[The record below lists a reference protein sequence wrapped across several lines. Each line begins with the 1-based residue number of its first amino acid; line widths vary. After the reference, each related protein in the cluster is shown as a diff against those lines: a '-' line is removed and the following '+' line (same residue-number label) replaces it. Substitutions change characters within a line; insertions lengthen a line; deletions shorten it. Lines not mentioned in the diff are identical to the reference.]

1 MTLQQRTESRNNRLT
16 HKTMMINAYHSSIKI
31 IGLIIFLSIAIFLSG
46 CASISKG
53 VTQALL
59 EKAESEDTRICQVQG
74 KPFAGIEPG
83 LGKKEGE
90 TKVLMVHGVG
100 DHIPGYSTE
109 FLEKLAKALNLN
121 SRSGDSKNITLAA
134 PLFPDQSL
142 GNLRITRLLN
152 EDASKKLTFYELTWS
167 EISRPE
173 KALLAFDNSG
183 EHEFRRA
190 RINSALKKFSNDT
203 TPDPII
209 YLGKSRQLI
218 LAAFGQSFCWM
229 ATQYWQDLPK
239 DGKHVCQGLGDEHI
253 DKLSHDDYVVI
264 SHSLGSR
271 ITIDGFQRI
280 ADMLE
285 NPEKYFSL
293 LPEDQQK
300 LKTAASTKAMEV
312 LRNKHIPV
320 FMLSNQLP
328 VLQLGREL
336 PEVVGQEAAYCEPEG
351 AHYNQRMLS
360 ETSIIAF
367 SDPNDLLS
375 YGISRG
381 FSEKYLDSRL
391 CPSITNVTIN
401 VAKIINAF
409 DVQGLANPLEAHV
422 GYTNDERVVA
432 LIANGIGN
440 PNTSPLIKER
450 CEFTKITK

>member
-1 MTLQQRTESRNNRLT
+1 MMT
-16 HKTMMINAYHSSIKI
+16 IAYYLNVRIRWSAFLF
-31 IGLIIFLSIAIFLSG
+31 LIIIFLSG

-59 EKAESEDTRICQVQG
+59 EKADSEDTRICKVEG
-74 KPFAGIEPG
+74 SPFTGIAPS
-83 LGKKEGE
+83 LSKKQGE

-109 FLEKLAKALNLN
+109 FLEKLARELKLN
-121 SRSGDSKNITLAA
+121 SRSGDPKNITLVT

-142 GNLRITRLLN
+142 GNLRITHLLN
-152 EDASKKLTFYELTWS
+152 EDTGEKLAFYELTWS

-173 KALLAFDNSG
+173 KALLHFDNSG
-183 EHEFRRA
+183 EYDFRRA
-190 RINSALKKFSNDT
+190 RINSALKRFSNDT

-218 LAAFGQSFCWM
+218 LAAFAQSFCWM

-239 DGKHVCQGLGDEHI
+239 EGKHVCEGLGDMHV
-253 DKLSHDDYVVI
+253 DKLKNDDYVVI

-280 ADMLE
+280 ADMLK
-285 NPEKYFSL
+285 NPEKYFAL
-293 LPEDQQK
+293 LPDQK
-300 LKTAASTKAMEV
+300 LKAAATTKAMEV

-336 PEVVGQEAAYCEPEG
+336 PDVVGQKAAYCKPEG
-351 AHYNQRMLS
+351 AHYRERMLS
-360 ETSIIAF
+360 KTSIIAF

-375 YGISRG
+375 YGITRD

-391 CPSITNVTIN
+391 CADITNVTIN
-401 VAKIINAF
+401 VAKIIHAF
-409 DVQGLANPLEAHV
+409 DTKGLANPLEAHV
-422 GYTNDERVVA
+422 GYTADDRVIA

-440 PNTSPLIKER
+440 PNTLPLIKER
-450 CEFTKITK
+450 CEFTKIIE

>member
-1 MTLQQRTESRNNRLT
+1 
-16 HKTMMINAYHSSIKI
+16 MMIIAYNLILNIKW
-31 IGLIIFLSIAIFLSG
+31 LFLFLLLTIFLSG
-46 CASISKG
+46 CTSISKG
-53 VTQALL
+53 VTQAIL
-59 EKAESEDTRICQVQG
+59 EKTESEDTRICQVQG
-74 KPFAGIEPG
+74 KPFTGIEPG
-83 LGKKEGE
+83 LIKKEGE
-90 TKVLMVHGVG
+90 AKVLMVHGVG
-100 DHIPGYSTE
+100 DRDPGYSTQ
-109 FLEKLAKALNLN
+109 FLEKLAKELNLN
-121 SRSGDSKNITLAA
+121 SRSGDPKNITLAA

-152 EDASKKLTFYELTWS
+152 EDVGKKLTFYELTWS
-167 EISRPE
+167 EISRAE

-183 EHEFRRA
+183 EHDFRRA
-190 RINSALKKFSNDT
+190 RVNNVLKKFTNDT

-218 LAAFGQSFCWM
+218 LAAFAQSFCWM
-229 ATQYWQDLPK
+229 ATQDWQDLPK
-239 DGKHVCQGLGDEHI
+239 NGKHICEGIGDAHV
-253 DKLSHDDYVVI
+253 DKLSNDDFVVI

-280 ADMLE
+280 ADMLK

-293 LPEDQQK
+293 IPEDQPK
-300 LKTAASTKAMEV
+300 LKTAASTKAIEA
-312 LRNKHIPV
+312 LRNKHVPI

-336 PEVVGQEAAYCEPEG
+336 PDVVGQKAEYCRPDG
-351 AHYNQRMLS
+351 AHYRERMLS
-360 ETSIIAF
+360 ESSIIAF

-375 YGISRG
+375 YGVSRD

-391 CPSITNVTIN
+391 CASITNVTIN

-422 GYTNDERVVA
+422 GYTKDERVVA
-432 LIANGIGN
+432 LIASGIGH

-450 CEFTKITK
+450 CEFTKIEE

>member
-1 MTLQQRTESRNNRLT
+1 MLLQQYIEFRNNSLNRHNTTAKDYL
-16 HKTMMINAYHSSIKI
+16 SIKI
-31 IGLIIFLSIAIFLSG
+31 NWLISLLPLALFLSG
-46 CASISKG
+46 CTSISKG
-53 VTQALL
+53 MTQALL
-59 EKAESEDTRICQVQG
+59 EKAESEDTRICQVHG
-74 KPFAGIEPG
+74 KPFVGIEPG
-83 LGKKEGE
+83 LTRKQGE
-90 TKVLMVHGVG
+90 TKILMVHGVG
-100 DHIPGYSTE
+100 DHIPGYSTQ
-109 FLEKLAKALNLN
+109 FLEKLARELNLD
-121 SRSGDSKNITLAA
+121 SRSETPKNITLTA
-134 PLFPDQSL
+134 PLFPEQTL

-152 EDASKKLTFYELTWS
+152 EDAGKKLTFYELTWS
-167 EISRPE
+167 EISRAE

-183 EHEFRRA
+183 EHDFRRA

-229 ATQYWQDLPK
+229 ATHDWQDLPK
-239 DGKHVCQGLGDEHI
+239 NGTHICQGVGDAHV
-253 DKLSHDDYVVI
+253 DKLSNDDFVVI

-280 ADMLE
+280 ADMLR
-285 NPEKYFSL
+285 NPEKYDPSGHL
-293 LPEDQQK
+293 
-300 LKTAASTKAMEV
+300 TAATTKAIET
-312 LRNKHIPV
+312 LRNKHIPI

-336 PEVVGQEAAYCEPEG
+336 PEIVGQKAAYCELEG
-351 AHYNQRMLS
+351 AHYRQRMLS

-375 YGISRG
+375 YGIAAD

-391 CPSITNVTIN
+391 CASITNITIN

-422 GYTNDERVVA
+422 GYTKDERVVA
-432 LIANGIGN
+432 LIANGIGH
-440 PNTSPLIKER
+440 PNASSLIKEK
-450 CEFTKITK
+450 CEFTKTTK

>member
-1 MTLQQRTESRNNRLT
+1 MTYRQRTESRNN
-16 HKTMMINAYHSSIKI
+16 HSNHQSMMMDAYPLSIKI
-31 IGLIIFLSIAIFLSG
+31 MELAIFLSIAIFLSG

-59 EKAESEDTRICQVQG
+59 EKAESEDTRICQVEG
-74 KPFAGIEPG
+74 KPFVGIEPG

-100 DHIPGYSTE
+100 HHIPGYSTE

-121 SRSGDSKNITLAA
+121 NRSGNSKNITLTT

-152 EDASKKLTFYELTWS
+152 EDASRKLTFYELTWS

-173 KALLAFDNSG
+173 KALLSFDNSG
-183 EHEFRRA
+183 EHDFRRA
-190 RINSALKKFSNDT
+190 RINSALKRFSNDT

-218 LAAFGQSFCWM
+218 LAAFAQSFCWI
-229 ATQYWQDLPK
+229 ATHYWQDLPK

-253 DKLSHDDYVVI
+253 DKLRSDDYVVI

-293 LPEDQQK
+293 LPEGQQK
-300 LKTAASTKAMEV
+300 LKAAATSKAMEV
-312 LRNKHIPV
+312 LRNKRIPV

-328 VLQLGREL
+328 VLQLGREP
-336 PEVVGQEAAYCEPEG
+336 PEIVGQKAAYCEPEG
-351 AHYNQRMLS
+351 AHYRERMLS

-375 YGISRG
+375 YGVSRD

-391 CPSITNVTIN
+391 CASITNVTIN

-422 GYTNDERVVA
+422 GYTNDERVIA

-450 CEFTKITK
+450 CEFTKIAE

>member
-1 MTLQQRTESRNNRLT
+1 MMT
-16 HKTMMINAYHSSIKI
+16 IAYYLNIRI
-31 IGLIIFLSIAIFLSG
+31 RWLAFLLLIIIFLSG

-59 EKAESEDTRICQVQG
+59 EKAESEDTRICKVEG
-74 KPFAGIEPG
+74 KPFTGIEPG
-83 LGKKEGE
+83 LIKKQGE

-109 FLEKLAKALNLN
+109 FLEKLAKELNLN
-121 SRSGDSKNITLAA
+121 SRSGDPKNISLTA
-134 PLFPDQSL
+134 PLYPDQSL
-142 GNLRITRLLN
+142 GNLRITHLLN
-152 EDASKKLTFYELTWS
+152 EDTGKKLTFYELTWS
-167 EISRPE
+167 EISRAE
-173 KALLAFDNSG
+173 KALLHFDNSG
-183 EHEFRRA
+183 EYDFRRA

-218 LAAFGQSFCWM
+218 LAAFAQSFCWM
-229 ATQYWQDLPK
+229 ATQYWPDLPK
-239 DGKHVCQGLGDEHI
+239 EGKHVCEGLYDAHI
-253 DKLSHDDYVVI
+253 DKLSSDDYVVI

-280 ADMLE
+280 ADMLK
-285 NPEKYFSL
+285 NPEKYFAL
-293 LPEDQQK
+293 LPDQK
-300 LKTAASTKAMEV
+300 LKAAASTKAMEV
-312 LRNKHIPV
+312 LRSKHIPV

-336 PEVVGQEAAYCEPEG
+336 PDIVGQKAAYCKPEG
-351 AHYNQRMLS
+351 AHYRERMLS

-375 YGISRG
+375 YGITRDFG
-381 FSEKYLDSRL
+381 EKYLDSRL

-401 VAKIINAF
+401 VAKIIQAF
-409 DVQGLANPLEAHV
+409 DTKGLANPLEAHV
-422 GYTNDERVVA
+422 GYTIDDRVIA

-450 CEFTKITK
+450 CEFTKIGE